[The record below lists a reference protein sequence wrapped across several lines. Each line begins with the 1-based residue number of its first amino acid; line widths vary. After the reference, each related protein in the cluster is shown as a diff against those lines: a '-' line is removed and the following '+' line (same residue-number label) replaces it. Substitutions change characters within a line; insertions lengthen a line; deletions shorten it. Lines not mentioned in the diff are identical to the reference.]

1 MPGSPEAN
9 VIDALK
15 RFPAVRRVWLF
26 GSRARGDHQPRAD
39 IDLAVEGDMGIS
51 EWLDIVE
58 AVDASTL
65 YKTDIVRL
73 EEQSGSFRQ
82 AILDE
87 GRIIYERH

>member
-1 MPGSPEAN
+1 MPGSPEAS

-15 RFPAVRRVWLF
+15 RFPAITRVWLF
-26 GSRARGDHQPRAD
+26 GSRARGDNQPRAD
-39 IDLAVEGDMGIS
+39 IDLAVEGEMGVS

-58 AVDASTL
+58 AVEDSTL

-73 EEQSGSFRQ
+73 EEQSGTFRR

-87 GRIIYERH
+87 GRVIYERH